1 MVIKLCLYGC
11 LALFMELQHWMVDT
25 SVQLKK
31 SGMDQMEVNHIGQPI
46 ELKLDIKKMLS
57 G

>member
-1 MVIKLCLYGC
+1 MVY
-11 LALFMELQHWMVDT
+11 T

-31 SGMDQMEVNHIGQPI
+31 SGMDQMEVNHIGQLI
-46 ELKLDIKKMLS
+46 ELKLNIKKMLS

>member
-1 MVIKLCLYGC
+1 MVY
-11 LALFMELQHWMVDT
+11 T

-31 SGMDQMEVNHIGQPI
+31 SGMDQMEVNYIGQPI
-46 ELKLDIKKMLS
+46 ELKLNIKKMLS

>member
-1 MVIKLCLYGC
+1 MVY
-11 LALFMELQHWMVDT
+11 T

-46 ELKLDIKKMLS
+46 ELKLNIKKMLS